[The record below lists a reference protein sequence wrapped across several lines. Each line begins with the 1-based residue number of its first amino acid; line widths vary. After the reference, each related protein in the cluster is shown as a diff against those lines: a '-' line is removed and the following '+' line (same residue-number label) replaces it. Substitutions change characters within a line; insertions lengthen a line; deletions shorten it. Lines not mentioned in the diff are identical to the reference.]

1 MKNTIQRY
9 GLYGALSICV
19 LFLLS
24 LWLGDGL
31 SYGAQE
37 VIGYTTMVISLGF
50 VFFGIKH
57 FRDKENNGTVSFKK
71 ALVIGILISLITA
84 LAFGLLDFIY
94 VKYINPGFMEEYYT
108 NNLQILEDSLPAAEF
123 EVKKAELESQKEL
136 FMNPVMSFVLMSV
149 TVLMIGFII
158 SLLSALILQ
167 RKT

>member
-9 GLYGALSICV
+9 GLYGALSICL

-24 LWLGDGL
+24 LWIGEGL

-37 VIGYTTMVISLGF
+37 VIGYTSMVISLGF

-108 NNLQILEDSLPAAEF
+108 NNLQILEDTLPAAEF
-123 EVKKAELESQKEL
+123 EVKKAKLESQKEL
-136 FMNPVMSFVLMSV
+136 FMNPAMSFILMSV

>member
-9 GLYGALSICV
+9 GLYGATTICI

-24 LWLGDGL
+24 LWLGKGL

-37 VIGYTTMVISLGF
+37 VIGYATMVISLGF

-57 FRDKENNGTVSFKK
+57 FRDKENGGHISFKK
-71 ALVIGILISLITA
+71 ALVIGVLISLITA

-94 VKYINPGFMEEYYT
+94 VKYINPGFPEEYYT
-108 NNLQILEDSLPAAEF
+108 NNLQLLQDSLPAAEF
-123 EVKKAELESQKEL
+123 EVKKAKLESQKEL
-136 FMNPVMSFVLMSV
+136 FMNPVTSFVLMSI

-158 SLLSALILQ
+158 SLLSALALQ